1 MRHFFELS
9 HSGNKFR
16 NVREAKL
23 VAATF
28 LVNAGNAARRV
39 AMLRTSPQP
48 RGRKNRASL
57 VRFTNASTYSMKS
70 PFSRRMGVTVGLLGL
85 LRNEFLAQGVSEKLR
100 TALS

>member
-1 MRHFFELS
+1 MRRFFELS

-48 RGRKNRASL
+48 RGSEESRLLGEIHERVDL
-57 VRFTNASTYSMKS
+57 QHEIT
-70 PFSRRMGVTVGLLGL
+70 FSRRMGVTVGLLGL